1 MSPVKKAFFLTGNYS
16 FCWFKNGWIIL
27 DAELVGSPAQEF
39 VNIDFV
45 TVDIDEA
52 EAALGYKTESVQGV
66 AVKVL
71 VEAHKK

>member
-1 MSPVKKAFFLTGNYS
+1 MKLGIGFCDVTAQEGFFSYRKLL
-16 FCWFKNGWIIL
+16 FLLIQNGWIIL

-52 EAALGYKTESVQGV
+52 EAALG
-66 AVKVL
+66 
-71 VEAHKK
+71 